1 MPQRKRETEMKR
13 DDELDLALQQKL
25 GAAGAIEPSAGF
37 ASTVMQRVREEAD
50 AGLEPSPIRFPW
62 RRAAPGICMV
72 ALLAL
77 LCVAGVV
84 WAGIHALHIAGS
96 GALAI
101 DAVPSYTQWAG
112 YAAEA
117 MRLHVGWLLLI
128 VFIALLPLPLSQG
141 LLERRPHS

>member
-1 MPQRKRETEMKR
+1 MKEMKR
-13 DDELDLALQQKL
+13 DDELDLALQQEP

-37 ASTVMQRVREEAD
+37 ASIVMQRVREEAD

-72 ALLAL
+72 ALVAL
-77 LCVAGVV
+77 LCVAGVA

-101 DAVPSYTQWAG
+101 NAEPSYTQWAG

-117 MRLHVGWLLLI
+117 MRLHLGWLLLV

-141 LLERRPHS
+141 LLERRQHS